1 MSVEAIAPASALVF
15 SSRDPDVLHGALWM
29 DISTLNTAEGAAR
42 GLAALADM
50 DAFRASLAAL
60 LVTAM
65 NDHIAEQPLEG
76 RDGQPTR
83 LGGDLAHAAT
93 VSEVALV
100 QGISEASA
108 ARIVNF
114 STALVGTHSGPPEAL
129 ASGDI
134 TEAHARII
142 VEQASSLPEEAAH
155 AFGIEALTKLRSRK
169 GHLRTPSEFRTIVR
183 NLRERRHPESIV
195 ARKARAR
202 SDRGVWFR
210 PEDDGMCSLTA
221 LLPAETGL
229 SMYERI
235 DALARAAQAPEDE
248 LRTLPQ
254 LRADVLAQ
262 LTLLGTGSSA
272 RDSGTSPAGEPSAPA
287 RESSGPAGESC
298 AQAGEAS
305 LAAGEACAPAGEAAS
320 ESPGRS
326 GGAVLELED
335 LLGRVKAE
343 IVVHIPAAVLLGA
356 SDDVAELEGYGV
368 IDATTARQLAAAAPT
383 WERLLTDV
391 DGTPLSL
398 GRTAYR
404 PPAGLRRFIRYRDGT
419 CIVPNCTGAAE
430 RAEIDHTIEWQ
441 DGGTTDATNLAL
453 LCRKH
458 HALKSL
464 ALFHLR
470 REAARD
476 PARDPE
482 GQAAGPQAGREGE
495 NPPRVSGEL
504 VWETLLGR
512 RYPAEPLD
520 RSHLLGSPSANQR
533 ADGPSVPPSPSTEN
547 DGASTT
553 PALGVPSEGHGDTS
567 PSSDTP
573 PSPVTPPSSDSPPS
587 SVIRN
592 DPPPF

>member
-1 MSVEAIAPASALVF
+1 MSVEAVAPADALVF
-15 SSRDPDVLHGALWM
+15 SSRDPGVLHGALWM
-29 DISTLNTAEGAAR
+29 GARTFDTAEGAAR
-42 GLAALADM
+42 GLAALADL

-65 NDHIAEQPLEG
+65 NDNIAEQPLEG

-93 VSEVALV
+93 VSELALV
-100 QGISEASA
+100 YGTSEAVA
-108 ARIVNF
+108 ARTLNF
-114 STALVGTHSGPPEAL
+114 STALVATHPGVHEAL

-134 TEAHARII
+134 TEAHARVV
-142 VEQASSLPEEAAH
+142 VEQAATLPEEAAQ
-155 AFGIEALTKLRSRK
+155 AFGIEALTKLRSRR
-169 GHLRTPSEFRTIVR
+169 GLLRTPSEFRTIVR

-195 ARKARAR
+195 TRRARAR
-202 SDRGVWFR
+202 ADRGVWFR

-229 SMYERI
+229 AMYERI
-235 DALARAAQAPEDE
+235 DALARAAQPPEDE

-254 LRADVLAQ
+254 LRADALAQ
-262 LTLLGTGSSA
+262 LALTATGRAAEGSEA
-272 RDSGTSPAGEPSAPA
+272 EPTPEALAEPIAGME
-287 RESSGPAGESC
+287 E
-298 AQAGEAS
+298 
-305 LAAGEACAPAGEAAS
+305 LI
-320 ESPGRS
+320 GRI
-326 GGAVLELED
+326 
-335 LLGRVKAE
+335 RAE
-343 IVVHIPAAVLLGA
+343 IVVHIPVAVLLGA

-391 DGTPLSL
+391 EGVPLSL

-404 PPAGLRRFIRYRDGT
+404 PSAGLRRFIEYRDGT
-419 CIVPNCTGAAE
+419 CIVPNCTCAAHRSE
-430 RAEIDHTIEWQ
+430 VDHTIEWQ
-441 DGGTTDATNLAL
+441 DGGTTDAKNLAL

-470 REAARD
+470 REAA
-476 PARDPE
+476 ADPE
-482 GQAAGPQAGREGE
+482 RGDNAK
-495 NPPRVSGEL
+495 VSGEL

-512 RYPAEPLD
+512 RYPAEAMN
-520 RSHLLGSPSANQR
+520 RSHILGPE
-533 ADGPSVPPSPSTEN
+533 PPKAAPPPLAPAP
-547 DGASTT
+547 ASGD
-553 PALGVPSEGHGDTS
+553 PA
-567 PSSDTP
+567 
-573 PSPVTPPSSDSPPS
+573 PS